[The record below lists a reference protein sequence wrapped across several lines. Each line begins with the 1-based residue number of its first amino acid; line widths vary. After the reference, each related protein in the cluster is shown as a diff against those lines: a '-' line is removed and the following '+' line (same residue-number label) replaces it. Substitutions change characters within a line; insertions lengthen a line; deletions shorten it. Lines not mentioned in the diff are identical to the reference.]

1 MKKNKIQKT
10 QVAHL
15 MEAFPE
21 PRTMPAEWHE
31 HDVATA
37 KLKMVEQAKKADA
50 PVEKAVELSAK
61 VDTEKEAHLME
72 AFPSLKTEPK
82 HWHCTPCDDETQ
94 KSVN

>member
-1 MKKNKIQKT
+1 MKKNKTQKA
-10 QVAHL
+10 QVEHL

-37 KLKMVEQAKKADA
+37 KLKMVEQAKKAA
-50 PVEKAVELSAK
+50 VLAEKTVELNAK
-61 VDTEKEAHLME
+61 ADAEKESHLME

-82 HWHCTPCDDETQ
+82 HWHCTPCEDEIQ
-94 KSVN
+94 ESVN